1 LRHQNCIIC
10 VIFKV
15 RGPKYI
21 FLKTFGTSSMFDAFL
36 ILVPILSILLLSKK
50 SKSMAFNQDEIAQNK
65 TSNIKIF
72 FLK

>member
-1 LRHQNCIIC
+1 
-10 VIFKV
+10 
-15 RGPKYI
+15 
-21 FLKTFGTSSMFDAFL
+21 MFDAFL